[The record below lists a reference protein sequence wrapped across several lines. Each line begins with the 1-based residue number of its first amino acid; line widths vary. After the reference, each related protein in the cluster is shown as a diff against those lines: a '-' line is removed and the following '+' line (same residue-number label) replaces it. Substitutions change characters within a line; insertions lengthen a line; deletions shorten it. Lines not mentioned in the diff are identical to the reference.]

1 MKFLLRSIYIWLRKL
16 TGVIYTNRLPSA
28 IYYGFAELSERQYH
42 ILNQVPNSLSRA
54 KFHKSRIKVSDLAAL
69 TAKTGDEFT
78 LFTCGSQ
85 RLLIRGESYGVPL
98 TEKVILSLKK
108 QGYKWSAHSH
118 PGTSDSVLDASGK
131 PGDRLVLELFEQKR
145 SLILN
150 SSGRRNVF
158 DRINNWR
165 VRSCST

>member
-1 MKFLLRSIYIWLRKL
+1 MKLLHFLHTWLKRL
-16 TGVIYTNRLPSA
+16 TGTIYAEKTPSA
-28 IYYGFAELSERQYH
+28 IYYGFTEPSKRQLN
-42 ILNQVPNSLSRA
+42 ILNQVPYTLSNA
-54 KFHKSRIKVSDLAAL
+54 NFHKSKIKVSDLAAF
-69 TAKTGDEFT
+69 TAKTGDEFA
-78 LFTCGSQ
+78 LFTRGSQ

-118 PGTSDSVLDASGK
+118 PGTSDNVLDASGK

-158 DRINNWR
+158 DSNNNWR
-165 VRSCST
+165 VDS

>member
-1 MKFLLRSIYIWLRKL
+1 MKLLLGLIYIWLKRL
-16 TGVIYTNRLPSA
+16 TGVIYTNKPPSA
-28 IYYGFAELSERQYH
+28 IYYGFAELSGRQVH
-42 ILNQVPNSLSRA
+42 ILKQVPNSLSRA
-54 KFHKSRIKVSDLAAL
+54 KFHKSKIKVSDLAAL
-69 TAKTGDEFT
+69 TAKTGDEFA

-98 TEKVILSLKK
+98 TEKVIISLKK
-108 QGYKWSAHSH
+108 QSYKWSAHSH

-131 PGDRLVLELFEQKR
+131 PGDKLVLELFEQKR

-158 DRINNWR
+158 DINNNWR
-165 VRSCST
+165 VHSC